1 MLSTFSIFRLTFFLL
16 NYSQSNCYQQQ
27 NHISGS
33 LQQHQKQ
40 ISPANLNQQIVKSV
54 QSTSAA
60 ISILPKRSD
69 TNQSQLCITSG
80 QNYESAAMLGNYI
93 NSLNQMPNS
102 SLSITPTKSKDKS
115 IIDLT
120 EEDDVVA
127 PVSVMNNQYNNNQQL
142 SSAPSFQISNP
153 TSLSWNSSLAAN
165 INHRSDNF
173 TQQIQYSTPRTTI
186 STLVRVTAP
195 QYASKKTRQINA
207 SQQQQSK
214 FVKKVNNFKQIEH

>member
-1 MLSTFSIFRLTFFLL
+1 MFSTFSIFRLTFFLL
-16 NYSQSNCYQQQ
+16 NYRQSNCYQQQ

-40 ISPANLNQQIVKSV
+40 ISPATLNQQIVKSV

-80 QNYESAAMLGNYI
+80 QNYENAAMLGNYI

-127 PVSVMNNQYNNNQQL
+127 PVSVMNNQQL
-142 SSAPSFQISNP
+142 SSAPSFRISSP
-153 TSLSWNSSLAAN
+153 TSLSWNSSPAAN

-186 STLVRVTAP
+186 STLVRVPVTAP

-207 SQQQQSK
+207 SSQQQQSK
-214 FVKKVNNFKQIEH
+214 FVKNQNNIKQIEH

>member
-1 MLSTFSIFRLTFFLL
+1 M
-16 NYSQSNCYQQQ
+16 
-27 NHISGS
+27 
-33 LQQHQKQ
+33 
-40 ISPANLNQQIVKSV
+40 NQQIVKSV

-69 TNQSQLCITSG
+69 TNQTQLCITSG
-80 QNYESAAMLGNYI
+80 QNYENAAMSGNYI

-142 SSAPSFQISNP
+142 SSAPSFQISSP

-186 STLVRVTAP
+186 STLVRVPVTAP

-214 FVKKVNNFKQIEH
+214 FVKKANRTLRKRHLLF